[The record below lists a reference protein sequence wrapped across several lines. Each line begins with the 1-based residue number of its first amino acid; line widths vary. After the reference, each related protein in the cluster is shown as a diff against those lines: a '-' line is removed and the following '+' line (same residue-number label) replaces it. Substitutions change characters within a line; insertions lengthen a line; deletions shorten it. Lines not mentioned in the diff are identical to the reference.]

1 MLSSSIGKPALPS
14 MVPSPADAIESNLT
28 AMPSTPSASAPI
40 PKVHSDKRKTKTPI
54 QLNEADLVEK
64 FTKGSGPGGQK
75 INKCKHSVQLWHTP
89 SGLFVETQ
97 RFREL
102 ASNRKEARKLLLL
115 KLDQQ
120 INGSLSKVAV
130 KLEKYHKKISKQK
143 QRAKKKY
150 GSVNNEALQTAVTN
164 DPQAQQGSDVQIGSD
179 GQDNGVGEVD
189 LRVKK

>member
-1 MLSSSIGKPALPS
+1 MWRVIWPQRAVNVARMLSSSIGKPALPS

-75 INKCKHSVQLWHTP
+75 INKYSAIP
-89 SGLFVETQ
+89 RISIESE
-97 RFREL
+97 R
-102 ASNRKEARKLLLL
+102 SRKLLLL